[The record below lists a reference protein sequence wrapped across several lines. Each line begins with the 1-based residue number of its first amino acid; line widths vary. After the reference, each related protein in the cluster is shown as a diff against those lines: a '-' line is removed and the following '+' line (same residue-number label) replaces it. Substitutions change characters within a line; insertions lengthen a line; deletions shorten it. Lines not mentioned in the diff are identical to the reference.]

1 MTDPIQRADRA
12 RRILDDEL
20 MVEAREHM
28 REAIT
33 KALWRRHSMSED
45 DKRRLDAMTA
55 HYETFFHW
63 FERILADGRVE
74 EAERS
79 AKQKIADAY
88 EALKR
93 KF

>member
-1 MTDPIQRADRA
+1 MDAMQRAERA
-12 RRILDDEL
+12 KRLLDDEL

-28 REAIT
+28 RESIT
-33 KALWRRHSMSED
+33 KALWRRHAMSDD
-45 DKRRLDAMTA
+45 DKRKLDAMTA
-55 HYETFFHW
+55 HYETFFQW
-63 FERILADGRVE
+63 FDRILADGRVE
-74 EAERS
+74 EAERT